1 MKLFVLLLSAAFGA
15 GLCAADYQADVVVY
29 GGSSGG
35 MTAAFAAARAG
46 KTVIV
51 AEPSSHVGGMTA
63 SGLGQVDIM
72 RRETLGG
79 LTVEFFR
86 RAANVPDGKM
96 YWVTPKT
103 AEAVFL
109 QMAREA
115 KVDVLTGRRLVEKG
129 GVEKIG
135 DKIAA
140 INFENGDRAVGKIFI
155 DASYEGDLL
164 AAAGVKYRVGREGVS
179 EYGEPA
185 AGVRPAIRLKYADA
199 KNKDG
204 ELCADLVADEPG
216 TVGAADGLT
225 QAYNFR
231 LCMTQDRSNFVASP
245 KPEGYNREDYR
256 NLLNW
261 LSSKPGK
268 SWTFGEVV
276 SYWGMLSG
284 GTKADVNNN
293 GDFSTD
299 FINHSHNW
307 AEATYAERQA
317 IYDEHRRY
325 TQGFLFFLA
334 NDYEVPDDLRKDSA
348 SWGLAADEFTDNDNW
363 PYMLYIREARR
374 MVGDYVMTQF
384 DCYENNTKTDSV
396 GIGSYM
402 LDSHAVRKFAA
413 PDGSVY
419 MEGFIS
425 VFDGKVPVRPYEI
438 PYRALTP
445 RREECANLLAVIC
458 FSASHVA
465 YCSLRMEPVFM
476 TVGEAAGT
484 AAAMAVDGDT
494 AVQEIDT
501 AALQKKL
508 VAAGGVIHYPGKGN
522 MFPRSAELDGYVLDD
537 AQAKLTGRWAH
548 REVGVPMLDGRY
560 AMVYSDVP
568 STAEY
573 EWTVPEDGRYTMSVI
588 LPRVADGKVMP
599 VIFRQN
605 NREYKL
611 KCDLSKVGAAEEILH
626 RFPAKKGDRISV
638 IVGNGGQAINAV
650 ADGIVFRKQVR
661 P

>member
-1 MKLFVLLLSAAFGA
+1 MKFFAVLLAVVLGA
-15 GLCAADYQADVVVY
+15 GLAAAEYEADVVVY

-35 MTAAFAAARAG
+35 MIAAAAAAKAG
-46 KTVIV
+46 KKVLV
-51 AEPSSHVGGMTA
+51 AESSGHVGGMTA
-63 SGLGQVDIM
+63 GGLGLVDIM

-79 LTVEFFR
+79 LTLEFFR
-86 RAANVPDGKM
+86 RAANVPGGRM
-96 YWVTPKT
+96 YRVTPKL
-103 AEAVFL
+103 AETVFL
-109 QMAREA
+109 RMAGESG
-115 KVDVLTGRRLVEKG
+115 VELLLNRRLAEQG
-129 GVEKIG
+129 GVEKDG
-135 DKIAA
+135 GA
-140 INFENGDRAVGKIFI
+140 ITAIRFENGDRATGKIFI

-164 AAAGVKYRVGREGVS
+164 AAAGVKHRVGREAVA

-185 AGVRPAIRLKYADA
+185 AGVRPAVRLKYGEAKDA
-199 KNKDG
+199 AGK
-204 ELCADLVADEPG
+204 LCADLVSGEPG

-231 LCMTQDRSNFVASP
+231 LCMTQDRNNFKAVP
-245 KPEGYNREDYR
+245 KPEGYDRGDYR

-261 LSSKPGK
+261 LASDPGK
-268 SWTFGEVV
+268 AWRFDNVV
-276 SYWGMLSG
+276 SYWELLSG
-284 GTKADVNNN
+284 GTKIDANNN

-307 AEATYAERQA
+307 AEASYAERQK

-325 TQGFLFFLA
+325 TQGFLYFLA
-334 NDYEVPDDLRKDSA
+334 NDYEVPEDLRKDCA
-348 SWGLAADEFTDNDNW
+348 SWGLAADEFVDNDNW
-363 PYMLYIREARR
+363 PYMLYVREARR
-374 MVGDYVMTQF
+374 MTGEYVMTQY
-384 DCYENNTKTDSV
+384 DCYQNNLKADSI

-413 PDGSVY
+413 ADGSVY

-445 RREECANLLAVIC
+445 RRDDCSNLLAVIC
-458 FSASHVA
+458 LSASHVA

-476 TVGEAAGT
+476 TAGEAAGT
-484 AAAMAVDGDT
+484 AAAMAVDGDL
-494 AVQEIDT
+494 AVQDIDV

-508 VAAGGVIHYPGKGN
+508 TDGGGILHYPAKGN
-522 MFPRSAELDGYVLDD
+522 MFPLSAELDGYVLDD
-537 AQAKLTGRWAH
+537 RQAKLTGRWAH

-560 AMVYSDVP
+560 AMVYSSVP

-573 EWTVPEDGRYTMSVI
+573 EWTVPEDGRYTMGVI
-588 LPRVADGKVMP
+588 LPRTADGKVMP
-599 VIFRQN
+599 VIFKQN

-611 KCDLSKVGAAEEILH
+611 KCDLSKVGTREEILH
-626 RFPAKKGDRISV
+626 RFPARQGDRITV
-638 IVGNGGQAINAV
+638 IFSNGGKAINAV